1 MRKLLLASLVVV
13 LLASLVPDAQA
24 ASFREVA
31 RAVNDDEKLIFA
43 GMEPTKAVVRKQCS
57 AAVVETDDPPESFD
71 CVYVQTEKGVN
82 LFSLE
87 DGYLMSELQMKVEV
101 MDGVALQRIGRFV
114 QVQVFSGRK
123 AAAFYL
129 YGDNWLDAE
138 QTEAVYHWL
147 VEQGVP
153 QRRPVKWIGR

>member
-1 MRKLLLASLVVV
+1 MTLLRLLFASLI
-13 LLASLVPDAQA
+13 LGALAATAAA
-24 ASFREVA
+24 ASSRDVA

-43 GMEPTKAVVRKQCS
+43 GVEPEKARVRKQCS

-71 CVYVQTEKGVN
+71 CVYVQTDHDVN

-87 DGYLMSELQMKVEV
+87 DGYLMSELQMKVNV

-129 YGDNWLDAE
+129 YGDHWLDAE

-147 VEQGVP
+147 VSQGVP
-153 QRRPVKWIGR
+153 QRAPVKWIGR